1 MASML
6 LLLNSPSYWS
16 PTVAPALR
24 SRPALVSRSAP
35 AAVSMA
41 FALPGFG
48 GKKQAG
54 PSEEARRTGGKA
66 RIAPAPPVPG
76 PQFPVAGTPVT
87 GAPGQLPPVKA
98 PGPGKS

>member
-54 PSEEARRTGGKA
+54 PSEEARA
-66 RIAPAPPVPG
+66 SEYWDEASWA
-76 PQFPVAGTPVT
+76 TPLSVNSAMLT
-87 GAPGQLPPVKA
+87 
-98 PGPGKS
+98 